1 MPIELEGGRSIGSR
15 LKEWP
20 REHVVKC
27 LIFYHPDHAIE
38 TRLAQERQ
46 AMELYKA
53 CCASGHELLL
63 ELIPPRDMP
72 QDDSTLVRSIARF
85 YNLGIRPDWWK
96 LPSPSRAAWARI
108 SDLIKTRAPHCRG
121 VVLLGLDAP
130 IDEIKQGFN
139 NTAGFDI
146 CKGFTIGRTLWAKE
160 SRQWLAGELD
170 DEGLIN
176 SVSNNYL
183 QLIQYWRERTAS

>member
-1 MPIELEGGRSIGSR
+1 
-15 LKEWP
+15 
-20 REHVVKC
+20 
-27 LIFYHPDHAIE
+27 
-38 TRLAQERQ
+38 
-46 AMELYKA
+46 
-53 CCASGHELLL
+53 
-63 ELIPPRDMP
+63 
-72 QDDSTLVRSIARF
+72 
-85 YNLGIRPDWWK
+85 
-96 LPSPSRAAWARI
+96 
-108 SDLIKTRAPHCRG
+108 
-121 VVLLGLDAP
+121 VLLGLDAP

>member
-1 MPIELEGGRSIGSR
+1 
-15 LKEWP
+15 
-20 REHVVKC
+20 
-27 LIFYHPDHAIE
+27 
-38 TRLAQERQ
+38 
-46 AMELYKA
+46 MELYKA

-63 ELIPPRDMP
+63 ELIPSRDMP